1 MLRDIEG
8 ICRLIL
14 TIRICLLLLAGLA
27 LPGSAQPAQ
36 TTPAPAAPAEQLA
49 ALDAASLPTDARAA
63 IAASLAAW
71 QRIGPLPQGRWLLV
85 NIPAYSI
92 SLMDGPR
99 RLARWRAIVGK
110 PKTPTPIFNANAS
123 AVIINPWWD
132 VPASIVAES
141 VGRLLARQPRLAA
154 RKGYVRQGD
163 RYRQAPGPDNQLG
176 QMKLEFFNPHS
187 IGIHDTPSR
196 QLFSRDRR
204 ALSHGCIRV
213 DDPFGFAATLLG
225 PPASRD
231 SLTTLAATNSETR
244 RLPLPAPIPVIVG
257 YFTAEVGDDGQLRL
271 FDDVYRRHRSN
282 RGPPATG
289 YPDAADASHC
299 ASRL

>member
-1 MLRDIEG
+1 MAHKFTVLRRLHRSVSLIAALLVLPAIEPA
-8 ICRLIL
+8 R
-14 TIRICLLLLAGLA
+14 
-27 LPGSAQPAQ
+27 AQPALLS
-36 TTPAPAAPAEQLA
+36 PFDRLA
-49 ALDAASLPTDARAA
+49 ALDAATLPPDARAA
-63 IAASLAAW
+63 IADSRAAW
-71 QRIGPLPQGRWLLV
+71 QQLGALPEGRWLLV
-85 NIPAYSI
+85 NIPAFEI

-99 RLARWRAIVGK
+99 QLARWRAIVGK
-110 PKTPTPIFNANAS
+110 PKTPTPVFTANAT
-123 AVIINPWWD
+123 AVILNPWWD

-141 VGRLLARQPRLAA
+141 VGPMLARRPKEAA

-176 QMKLEFFNPHS
+176 LMKLEFQNPYS

-196 QLFSRDRR
+196 QLFKRDSR

-225 PPASRD
+225 APTSRD
-231 SLTTLAATNSETR
+231 SLATVVATNSETQ

-271 FDDVYRRHRSN
+271 FDDVYRRIR
-282 RGPPATG
+282 PPPENSG
-289 YPDAADASHC
+289 SECLP
-299 ASRL
+299 